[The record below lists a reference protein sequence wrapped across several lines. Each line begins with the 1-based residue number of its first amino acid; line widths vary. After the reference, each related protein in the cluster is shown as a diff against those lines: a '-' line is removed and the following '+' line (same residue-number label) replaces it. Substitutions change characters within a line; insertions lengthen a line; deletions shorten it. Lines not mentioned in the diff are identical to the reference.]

1 VAVSDPNYITTLR
14 TMAARQDSVYALT
27 YAAYLEGQSRT
38 VHNQYEYVHDTWPL
52 SELMPKFLFL
62 HALSY
67 VQENNVPAFK
77 EALEQLTA
85 LYPESDVSPLAGR
98 MVKGVLEGRM
108 VQGGSTARGLIWS
121 TALRAAGDSTA
132 TDEETQFVDD
142 PTLPHLLILAYATD
156 SINQNDLLFEVA
168 KFNFENYLVK
178 DFDLEI
184 IPVGDVSLL
193 VIRGFD
199 NLDELDDYHDK
210 MELPAAGLSLPDGME
225 AIDISEQNFRVLL
238 SGKTFQE
245 YFEFMGMEDV
255 PADEVDTEEGIN
267 DTEDSSGETNSEGTN
282 SDNTDSEETEE

>member
-1 VAVSDPNYITTLR
+1 
-14 TMAARQDSVYALT
+14 
-27 YAAYLEGQSRT
+27 
-38 VHNQYEYVHDTWPL
+38 
-52 SELMPKFLFL
+52 
-62 HALSY
+62 
-67 VQENNVPAFK
+67 
-77 EALEQLTA
+77 
-85 LYPESDVSPLAGR
+85 

-132 TDEETQFVDD
+132 TGEETQFVDD

-210 MELPAAGLSLPDGME
+210 MELPAAGLTLPDGVE

-255 PADEVDTEEGIN
+255 PAEEVDTVEGIH

>member
-1 VAVSDPNYITTLR
+1 
-14 TMAARQDSVYALT
+14 
-27 YAAYLEGQSRT
+27 
-38 VHNQYEYVHDTWPL
+38 VHEQYQYVHETWPL
-52 SELMPKFLFL
+52 SDLMPKFLFL

-67 VQENNVPAFK
+67 VQEGDVPAFK

-98 MVKGVLEGRM
+98 MVKGVLEGRT
-108 VQGGSTARGLIWS
+108 VQGGGTARGLIWS

-132 TDEETQFVDD
+132 TSGETEFVDD
-142 PTLPHLLILAYATD
+142 PTLPHLLILAFATD
-156 SINQNDLLFEVA
+156 SISQNDLLFEVA

-184 IPVGDVSLL
+184 IPVGEVSLL

-210 MELPAAGLSLPDGME
+210 MELSAGLRLPDGVE

-238 SGKTFQE
+238 QGRTFEE
-245 YFEFMGMEDV
+245 YFRFMGMEEDPTDAA
-255 PADEVDTEEGIN
+255 PAEE
-267 DTEDSSGETNSEGTN
+267 
-282 SDNTDSEETEE
+282 